1 MLKNARKYPIAMLT
15 TLAFIGT
22 VISTNTQAIAQTSL
36 TQPQCTELKIQE
48 HIQKLNQ
55 GDPADF
61 NTLVACKSKAV
72 PSLIKGL
79 NSLDENLRI
88 TIIAALGEIGLEA
101 SPAVP
106 LLNNLLNNKS
116 KDVRVIAAHALKKI
130 GKDPVPALIRAL
142 GNTSPTIREEA
153 ADALGRLGI
162 EAKEAVPTL
171 INALQDSDSGVRA
184 HAADALGEIGTQ
196 AKDVIPALTNA
207 LKDPDNNVRVYAA
220 YALGEFG
227 MEAEAKEAVPVLT
240 NALQD
245 PNRNFVAHVAYALS
259 KIEDHVLSLILAL
272 QNPDPQVRAQ
282 AADTL
287 GKLGRYAEDAYPD
300 LFEDAYLA
308 LNNARKDPDSYVRD
322 RVAYA
327 IISLQ
332 ERVATS
338 VFLVKEATSTHVS
351 NNLPIMCKIPVIRS
365 VLRWKCPSVVRLNSN
380 GK

>member
-1 MLKNARKYPIAMLT
+1 MLKNTRKYPTAILT

-22 VISTNTQAIAQTSL
+22 TVVVNTQAIAQTPL

-72 PSLIKGL
+72 PSLI
-79 NSLDENLRI
+79 NSLDTLDENLHI
-88 TIIAALGEIGLEA
+88 TMIAALGEIGAEA

-153 ADALGRLGI
+153 ADALGKLGI
-162 EAKEAVPTL
+162 EAKEAVPAL

-196 AKDVIPALTNA
+196 AKDVVPALINA
-207 LKDPDNNVRVYAA
+207 LKDPDNDVRIYAA

-227 MEAEAKEAVPVLT
+227 MEAEAKQAVSVLT

-245 PNRNFVAHVAYALS
+245 PNRDFVAHVAYALS
-259 KIEDHVLSLILAL
+259 RIEDHVRALILDL
-272 QNPDPQVRAQ
+272 QNPDPKVRAQ

-287 GKLGRYAEDAYPD
+287 GKLARYVDYVDGYPNLSEDV
-300 LFEDAYLA
+300 YLA
-308 LNNARKDPDSYVRD
+308 LNNASKDPDSYVRD
-322 RVAYA
+322 RAYYA
-327 IISLQ
+327 MISLPDPR
-332 ERVATS
+332 EVTR
-338 VFLVKEATSTHVS
+338 VFLVKEATSTHVT
-351 NNLPIMCKIPVIRS
+351 NNPPIMCKIPVIRS
-365 VLRWKCPSVVRLNSN
+365 VLRWKCPSVVRLNS
-380 GK
+380 